1 MPRRRRRSRRPPRWR
16 YREIQGDTWRYR
28 EIHNFLRSSH
38 FQYIR
43 ELKAKEGH
51 IPKLDDFKVIRVMG
65 EGGFGQVID
74 VVKRDCGVHY
84 AMKVMHKEIWG
95 DMERYRGD
103 MGRYRADIGRPPR
116 RGGALGRSSRRAA
129 PG

>member
-1 MPRRRRRSRRPPRWR
+1 MLAKLAS
-16 YREIQGDTWRYR
+16 ECFED
-28 EIHNFLRSSH
+28 FLASSH

-84 AMKVMHKEIWG
+84 AMKVMQKEAMKRNLGSSWRKKIAIEQQLLAALEHPF
-95 DMERYRGD
+95 MV
-103 MGRYRADIGRPPR
+103 RPTNY
-116 RGGALGRSSRRAA
+116 
-129 PG
+129 

>member
-1 MPRRRRRSRRPPRWR
+1 MLAKLAS
-16 YREIQGDTWRYR
+16 ECFED
-28 EIHNFLRSSH
+28 FLASSH

-84 AMKVMHKEIWG
+84 AMKVMQKEMITLTLTLNLTLTLTL
-95 DMERYRGD
+95 
-103 MGRYRADIGRPPR
+103 PLTLP
-116 RGGALGRSSRRAA
+116 LPLPLTLTLSR
-129 PG
+129 